1 MRLSTAVR
9 IGSMTTRQI
18 KGALYDGHNGRCA
31 IGAAYAAAGLS
42 FPQGVPWDDHC
53 MAAFNVSYDV
63 VSMVWRLNDYYDVTR
78 EEIADVTEALENLDA
93 RDWKKLEIQKEA
105 LICH

>member
-63 VSMVWRLNDYYDVTR
+63 VSMVWRFNDYYDVTPV
-78 EEIADVTEALENLDA
+78 EIARVNVTLHNLDA
-93 RDWKKLEIQKEA
+93 PEWRKLE
-105 LICH
+105 